1 MINITLSADKE
12 VIEQARKLFSKR
24 GTTVNA
30 EFRKWLVAQSK
41 SDAKKRRSDMLKA
54 LESMPDLN
62 IGRKLTRDELNER

>member
-1 MINITLSADKE
+1 MVNITLSADKE

-41 SDAKKRRSDMLKA
+41 SDAKKA
-54 LESMPDLN
+54 
-62 IGRKLTRDELNER
+62 